1 MGPVLGA
8 NELQEGFQGV
18 HQHQHPCGGSSQ
30 ESLPPGLGPWWVS
43 SSCPPL
49 PSPGDSPRP
58 AGQSGPDSYQVTSA
72 LCPGSHKI
80 LCASLKD
87 EASIFYSFLGPLKVP
102 WPSKSTALGAHL
114 PGSGPLELN
123 VGFRPLTPVEEPLKC
138 NYSPACGA
146 PRWGYGTWLYCGSAP
161 LLSLWFLLFVFS
173 SRISSLGSTF
183 FINGFCTVVILV

>member
-1 MGPVLGA
+1 LVLMSCRKDSKVSTSISILVVA
-8 NELQEGFQGV
+8 APKNRC
-18 HQHQHPCGGSSQ
+18 HQVWVPGG
-30 ESLPPGLGPWWVS
+30 VS
-43 SSCPPL
+43 SSYPPL

-146 PRWGYGTWLYCGSAP
+146 PPAGDMELGYIVGLPLFCHCGSCC
-161 LLSLWFLLFVFS
+161 LSLVLEFLL
-173 SRISSLGSTF
+173 
-183 FINGFCTVVILV
+183 

>member
-1 MGPVLGA
+1 MVLKSCRKDSRVSTGISVLVVGA
-8 NELQEGFQGV
+8 PKNRC
-18 HQHQHPCGGSSQ
+18 HQC
-30 ESLPPGLGPWWVS
+30 LGPRGVS
-43 SSCPPL
+43 CSCPPP

-58 AGQSGPDSYQVTSA
+58 AGQSGPDSYQVTSSV

-87 EASIFYSFLGPLKVP
+87 EASIFYSFLGPLKAP

-123 VGFRPLTPVEEPLKC
+123 IGFRPLTLVGEPLKC

-146 PRWGYGTWLYCGSAP
+146 PAGDMELGYIVGPPLFRHCGSCC
-161 LLSLWFLLFVFS
+161 LCLVLEFLL
-173 SRISSLGSTF
+173 
-183 FINGFCTVVILV
+183 